1 MAFISLQER
10 TAQNI
15 TATATSDFLG
25 PGAYSEPKK
34 VIGTLSERVQLLR
47 QNASPLPG
55 FGSNSPMLASGLVGK
70 FTPGP
75 GFYNNAKANG
85 AFNKEYINPANA
97 NDAQSPTRNDDNN
110 GMFYFVI

>member
-1 MAFISLQER
+1 
-10 TAQNI
+10 
-15 TATATSDFLG
+15 
-25 PGAYSEPKK
+25 
-34 VIGTLSERVQLLR
+34 
-47 QNASPLPG
+47 
-55 FGSNSPMLASGLVGK
+55 MLASGLVGK
-70 FTPGP
+70 YTPGP